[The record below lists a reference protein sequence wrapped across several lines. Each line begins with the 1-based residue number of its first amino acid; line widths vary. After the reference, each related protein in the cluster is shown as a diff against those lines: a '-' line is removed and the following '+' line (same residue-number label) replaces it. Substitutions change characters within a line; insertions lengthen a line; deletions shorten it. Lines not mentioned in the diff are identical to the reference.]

1 MSLCLA
7 NNITLSGKLTAGQ
20 TEIESWGKE
29 GNLLNDIGVG
39 ASLVESL
46 FYTDDNRN
54 VILKLNFQPSIYQF

>member
-39 ASLVESL
+39 ARLESL

>member
-39 ASLVESL
+39 ASLESL

-54 VILKLNFQPSIYQF
+54 VILKLNFQPVIYQF

>member
-39 ASLVESL
+39 ANWESL